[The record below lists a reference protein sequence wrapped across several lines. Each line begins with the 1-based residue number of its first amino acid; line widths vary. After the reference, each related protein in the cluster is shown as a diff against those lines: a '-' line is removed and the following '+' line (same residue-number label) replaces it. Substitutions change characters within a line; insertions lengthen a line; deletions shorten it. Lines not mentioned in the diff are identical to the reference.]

1 MWPILVILV
10 KLLVQTLWTFTK
22 RLGVKPAHIFE
33 SISVCCMQFLQL
45 DGCYLYAMS
54 PRTSYES
61 MYLLSVYVFT
71 HWAIARRLDSTY
83 SLTVGISW
91 RAVSSSRS
99 HSSTYSTPCSA
110 PIRLGRWVLLSD
122 ASNSRHTGSA
132 VILSWHTHTT
142 QLSKHNAFTKSSLH
156 PPASH
161 THSHTLT
168 MPSTAAA
175 LQIAG
180 TRYWLRISSSGGWTF
195 CSSIS
200 VENII
205 SNWFLS
211 VNRSDTANS

>member
-1 MWPILVILV
+1 MLFIGSDSL
-10 KLLVQTLWTFTK
+10 
-22 RLGVKPAHIFE
+22 
-33 SISVCCMQFLQL
+33 
-45 DGCYLYAMS
+45 YLFNCAC
-54 PRTSYES
+54 
-61 MYLLSVYVFT
+61 VAT

-83 SLTVGISW
+83 SLTVGMSW

-122 ASNSRHTGSA
+122 DSNRRHTGSA
-132 VILSWHTHTT
+132 VILSYQKYEHMHFIASVQQT
-142 QLSKHNAFTKSSLH
+142 QCLYQVNPTSLATLGLFLSHGLPPSLT
-156 PPASH
+156 ASRP
-161 THSHTLT
+161 HSLT

-195 CSSIS
+195 CSSIR